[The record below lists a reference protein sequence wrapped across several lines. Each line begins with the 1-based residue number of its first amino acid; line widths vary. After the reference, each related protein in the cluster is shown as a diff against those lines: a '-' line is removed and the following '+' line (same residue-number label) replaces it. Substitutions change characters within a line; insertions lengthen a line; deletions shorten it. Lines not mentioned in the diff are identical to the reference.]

1 MWVCLS
7 PCPCGQCGRQRLE
20 REERKILV
28 GKKLSHNWD
37 MNPYLL
43 LVDQVH

>member
-7 PCPCGQCGRQRLE
+7 PCPCGRQRLE

-28 GKKLSHNWD
+28 GKKLIHNWD
-37 MNPYLL
+37 MNLV